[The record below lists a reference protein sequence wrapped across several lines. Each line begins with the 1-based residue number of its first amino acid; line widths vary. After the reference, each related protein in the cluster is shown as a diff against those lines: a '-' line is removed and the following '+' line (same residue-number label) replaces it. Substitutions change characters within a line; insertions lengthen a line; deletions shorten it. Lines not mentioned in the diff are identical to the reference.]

1 MLVREREVLRREGG
15 AVVGIHLPQ
24 LRQAAPEQDLRLPN
38 LAQTQT
44 KKAQVTIRTK
54 IRNIFNLAFLP
65 QREFF
70 APKSS
75 TVCRSA

>member
-1 MLVREREVLRREGG
+1 MLPREEG
-15 AVVGIHLPQ
+15 AVAEIHLPQ
-24 LRQAAPEQDLRLPN
+24 LRQAAPEQDLRL

-44 KKAQVTIRTK
+44 TKAQVMIRTK
-54 IRNIFNLAFLP
+54 IRSIFNLAFLP

-70 APKSS
+70 ALKSS